1 MRKNPAPFFI
11 IVILLLTSLACLL
24 LFNKNHSEKLEL
36 NEEESEASDNPVA
49 RMQYEFN
56 MLKNPLTNS
65 IPIGVFEQE
74 MQQARAIYRKQ
85 LSMRGMTSN
94 SYTFQGPNNL
104 GGRTRA
110 VAYDVRFNGTS
121 NQIIL
126 AGGVSGG
133 IYKSTDNG
141 ATWTRKSPTNQL
153 FSVTSI
159 AQDPRPGFQDTWYY
173 ATGEPLGNS
182 ASGGTTST
190 GSAVA
195 FYLGNGIYKSTDNGE
210 TWTRLPNSNGGAL
223 ETFDAVQDLITKVAV
238 NPANGDVYM
247 ACVSYIL
254 RSQNGGTNWSTV
266 LSGPANSS
274 SQVTDVTI
282 TTTGRVYA
290 AFSGTCSSTVD
301 GVWTSTSGNSGTWT
315 RIAGTGAASNP
326 PTWRLN
332 GKYGRVVLA
341 VAPSNENILYALYD
355 TIANPATP
363 PGIEAFF
370 FKWDQSTGT
379 WVDRSANLPDE
390 AGGNTVG
397 NDPFAIQG
405 GYDLIVAVKPD
416 DPNTVFI
423 GGTNIYRSTDGF
435 ATTTNYKRIGGY
447 AGPTSY
453 SLYANSHSDI
463 HAIAFQPGASTTMIC
478 GNDGG
483 IQRTT
488 DDLAS
493 IVAWTDISSAY
504 RTYQYYYVALDPRNA
519 NAKVIGGAQD
529 NGTTRNLGGTGTD
542 FERVLSGDGG
552 SVGLSNVISG
562 NTYEYGS
569 AQQGEIYRRNSTTA
583 PNFYNAIRPTA
594 AIDDGLFVTLFKLDD
609 DNTENLY
616 YASDSSLYRTTSAST
631 VISSGWTKLTGIQ
644 NTIVDGPPNGKAQ
657 ISAMAT
663 TRGAYNVSTASL
675 FIGTNEGRLYRLDNP
690 ANSVAATNPV
700 NITGAGFTSGG
711 YISSIAVNPRNDDT
725 VLVTFSNYGITSVWW
740 TGNANSASPTW
751 QNVEGTLTLPSFRS
765 SAIAVTSS
773 GVEYFVGTSVGLY
786 KATIDGAAP
795 ASTSW
800 TQEGPTEIGNAI
812 VTSLAYRPVDGKLL
826 VGTHGYGMWSTTL
839 SLSVLPVHYIDFSGM
854 LVNNSCHLKWSTSDE
869 NSNRGFDVERSYDGV
884 SFTKIGFVAGAGSSD
899 IAKAYSFADND
910 IAQEENYYRL
920 KQIDLDGKPTYSSVI
935 LIRDK
940 INTSSSIK
948 VLQNPFTNYLDIQ
961 LPKRQSAHLTT
972 RLFDITGREVYN
984 QTINTNQMRV
994 RLELSNMNLIKGTYV
1009 LQISDGSKQYA
1020 TKVIKQ

>member
-173 ATGEPLGNS
+173 ATGEPL
-182 ASGGTTST
+182 T
-190 GSAVA
+190 GSSSAA
-195 FYLGNGIYKSTDNGE
+195 GALYLGNGIYKSTDNGE
-210 TWTRLPNSNGGAL
+210 TWSRLTNSNTSSL
-223 ETFDAVQDLITKVAV
+223 EVFNARQDLITKVIV
-238 NPANGDVYM
+238 NPSNGDVYF
-247 ACVSYIL
+247 AAIDGIY
-254 RSQNGGTNWSTV
+254 RSTDAGANWSNILT
-266 LSGPANSS
+266 SGGGANSGM
-274 SQVTDVTI
+274 VTDIVCTS
-282 TTTGRVYA
+282 TGRLYA
-290 AFSGTCSSTVD
+290 AFSGLNTAAPTNMP
-301 GVWTSTSGNSGTWT
+301 GVWTSTTGASGSWT
-315 RIAGTGAASNP
+315 KIAGAGAASNP
-326 PTWRLN
+326 ATWRTN
-332 GKYGRVVLA
+332 GNYGRVVLA
-341 VAPSNENILYALYD
+341 IAPSSENIVYALYD
-355 TIANPATP
+355 NLLSNPAK
-363 PGIEAFF
+363 EADL
-370 FKWDQSTGT
+370 FKWDQTLGT
-379 WVDRSANLPDE
+379 WTDLSANVPDE
-390 AGGNTVG
+390 PGGSTG
-397 NDPFAIQG
+397 NDPFAVQG
-405 GYDLIVAVKPD
+405 GYDLVIAVKPD

-435 ATTTNYKRIGGY
+435 STSVNYKRIGGY
-447 AGPTSY
+447 ADPSSY

-463 HAIAFQPGASTTMIC
+463 HAVAFQPGTFTTMIC

-483 IQRTT
+483 IQRTSN
-488 DDLAS
+488 DLAS
-493 IVAWTDISSAY
+493 TVAWTDISNAY
-504 RTYQYYYVALDPRNA
+504 RTYQYYYVAMDPRNA

-529 NGTTRNLGGTGTD
+529 NGTTRNLGGTGTS

-552 SVGLSNVISG
+552 SVGLSDNIAG
-562 NTYEYGS
+562 TTYEYVSWQKGD
-569 AQQGEIYRRNSTTA
+569 IFRRASTDPANTGID
-583 PNFYNAIRPTA
+583 IRPSA
-594 AIDDGLFVTLFKLDD
+594 ATDDGLFVTLFKLDD
-609 DNTENLY
+609 DNTQNIY
-616 YASDSSLYRTTSAST
+616 YASDSSLYRNTSGSTATTAN
-631 VISSGWTKLTGIQ
+631 WTKLTGIQ

-663 TRGAYNVSTASL
+663 TRGTYNVSTASL

-690 ANSVAATNPV
+690 ANSVAAANPV

-740 TGNANSASPTW
+740 TGNANAASPTW

-812 VTSLAYRPVDGKLL
+812 VTSLAYRPIDGKLL

-839 SLSVLPVHYIDFSGM
+839 SLSVLPVHYMDFSGM

-940 INTSSSIK
+940 INASSSIK

-972 RLFDITGREVYN
+972 RLFDITGREIYN